1 MEDYKMQIIRSGVE
15 FTALYTIH
23 SGFEIEL
30 QSMEYKDANFYELLS
45 QNEIWSVES
54 EIEERH
60 RDNMNDA
67 KFGL

>member
-1 MEDYKMQIIRSGVE
+1 MEDYKMKVIRSSVE

-23 SGFEIEL
+23 DGFEIEL
-30 QSMEYKDANFYELLS
+30 QSLEYKDANFYELLS
-45 QNEIWSVES
+45 QDQIWSIEA

-67 KFGL
+67 KFGI